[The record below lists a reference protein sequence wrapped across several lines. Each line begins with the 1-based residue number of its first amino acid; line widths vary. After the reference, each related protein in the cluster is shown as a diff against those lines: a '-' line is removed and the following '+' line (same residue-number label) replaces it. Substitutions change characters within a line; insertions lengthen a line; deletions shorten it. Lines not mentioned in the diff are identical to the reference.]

1 MTENK
6 KMSLAVLII
15 VVLILGSLAITFFIM
30 KENERQQRIMVEQT
44 LEETLRAKEQTIKE
58 LNEMTQLKDEVEL
71 KAEELK
77 KEAEKLSQ
85 DLENEKK
92 ERQLVL
98 TKVEEREKKVKE
110 LSIALEEN
118 KTEIEELMEAI
129 ASFKSQNEELTSQLS
144 QIKLAKLTLED
155 KILTG
160 GSMAGAVVE
169 LEKIIVKKSDENIK
183 GKVLVVNKEFNFV
196 ILDLGWGSGV
206 EAGTILD
213 VKRGTELLGK
223 VEVENVYDDM
233 SSAVILSQWQKGT
246 IQENDI
252 VELP

>member
-1 MTENK
+1 MAENK
-6 KMSLAVLII
+6 KMSLTALII

-44 LEETLRAKEQTIKE
+44 LEETLQAKEQTLKE
-58 LNEMTQLKDEVEL
+58 LNEMTRLKDEVEL

-85 DLENEKK
+85 DLESEKK
-92 ERQLVL
+92 EKQLVL
-98 TKVEEREKKVKE
+98 TKVEEREKKIKE
-110 LSIALEEN
+110 LSVALEEN
-118 KTEIEELMEAI
+118 KTELEELMESI
-129 ASFKSQNEELTSQLS
+129 ASFKNQNEELTSQLS
-144 QIKLAKLTLED
+144 QIKLAKRTLED
-155 KILTG
+155 RILSG
-160 GSMAGAVVE
+160 GSGAGTVE
-169 LEKIIVKKSDENIK
+169 LEKIVVKKNDENIK

-196 ILDLGWGSGV
+196 ILDLGRGSNV

-233 SSAVILSQWQKGT
+233 SSAVILSQWQKGP